1 MKRKL
6 AREIV
11 EKESELQA
19 LRKKLRTVEAST
31 PRDRADSVAISG
43 YDDAE
48 DQDDHD

>member
-19 LRKKLRTVEAST
+19 LRKKLRTVEASA
-31 PRDRADSVAISG
+31 PRDRADSIAVGG
-43 YDDAE
+43 YDVAE
-48 DQDDHD
+48 DDHD